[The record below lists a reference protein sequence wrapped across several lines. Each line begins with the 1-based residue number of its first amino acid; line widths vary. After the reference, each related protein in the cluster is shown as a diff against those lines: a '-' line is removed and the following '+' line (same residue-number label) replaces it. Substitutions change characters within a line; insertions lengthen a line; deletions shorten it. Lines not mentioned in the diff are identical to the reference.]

1 MSSVT
6 AAFAQV
12 ARRVG
17 YFLCVGDVSGYTV
30 TEGADYNSWSATP
43 VAANSFVTNDVLE
56 DMGEIAK
63 YQGNILRKV
72 RKVAAS
78 NTAGGPVA
86 GGGALATTWIVV
98 PGGEYPMAGYGT
110 SATAAGLV
118 PARVA
123 RLG

>member
-6 AAFAQV
+6 SAFAQID
-12 ARRVG
+12 RRIG
-17 YFLCVGDVSGYTV
+17 YFRCLGDVSGYTV
-30 TEGADYNSWSATP
+30 TEGADYNSWSATV
-43 VAANSFVTNDVLE
+43 VAGNSFVTNDVLE
-56 DMGEIAK
+56 DMGEFAK

-78 NTAGGPVA
+78 ATAGGPVA
-86 GGGALATTWIVV
+86 AGGALAAVWIVV

-110 SATAAGLV
+110 SATATGLV

>member
-1 MSSVT
+1 MSSVH
-6 AAFAQV
+6 AEFAQV

-30 TEGADYNSWSATP
+30 TEGADYNSYSA
-43 VAANSFVTNDVLE
+43 VVIAGNSFSTNDILE

-63 YQGNILRKV
+63 FNGSILRKV
-72 RKVAAS
+72 RKV
-78 NTAGGPVA
+78 TAIPA
-86 GGGALATTWIVV
+86 GGALATVFIVV

-110 SATAAGLV
+110 SPTTAGLA

>member
-6 AAFAQV
+6 SDFAQV

-30 TEGADYNSWSATP
+30 TEDAGANTWTATVIPGTQFSA
-43 VAANSFVTNDVLE
+43 NDVLE
-56 DMGEIAK
+56 DMGEFAK

-72 RKVAAS
+72 RKVTQVAA
-78 NTAGGPVA
+78 
-86 GGGALATTWIVV
+86 GGALSTVFIVV

-110 SATAAGLV
+110 SPTATGLA

>member
-1 MSSVT
+1 MTSVGT
-6 AAFAQV
+6 EFAQV

-30 TEGADYNSWSATP
+30 SEGADYNSWSA
-43 VAANSFVTNDVLE
+43 VVIAGNSFSTNDVLE
-56 DMGEIAK
+56 DMGEVAK

-78 NTAGGPVA
+78 ATAGGPVA
-86 GGGALATTWIVV
+86 AGGALSPVWIVV

>member
-6 AAFAQV
+6 SDFAQV

-30 TEGADYNSWSATP
+30 TEDAGANTWTATVIAGTQFSA
-43 VAANSFVTNDVLE
+43 NDVLE

-72 RKVAAS
+72 RKVTQVAA
-78 NTAGGPVA
+78 
-86 GGGALATTWIVV
+86 GGALAAVFIVV
-98 PGGEYPMAGYGT
+98 PGGEYPMAP
-110 SATAAGLV
+110 GLV
-118 PARVA
+118 TPSGTGLTPARVA